1 MKKLLFFIFIMLFC
15 VNLTA
20 NAQKENK
27 KNKEEKEEKLIV
39 KRQSLIFTKYASAW
53 QIGVFG
59 GVSTLIGDVSPA
71 FLYGGKPALPG
82 HNYGFFVSKSWTYL
96 FSTRLKY
103 SNMVMFTNDA
113 AASTLT
119 SNQYNY
125 LKERSSGL
133 NGYNPGDLF
142 FHNSRTQAHD
152 VNLDLVFSIGNINFN
167 KDRSLAVFKIFPSV
181 GFLMYQT
188 FYDQLD
194 ANGNAYDYA
203 SVENLNNIGSKTR
216 ADVYKALAS
225 MRDGKY
231 ETHAEEHM
239 VDNEEKW
246 AGYNGR
252 FVFGLGAG
260 VAFRLTKFMSLDI
273 ETRQMFAQDDLIDGM
288 QWQEPAGNTTVS
300 RGTTNSGDSYN
311 QTTVGLTFSL
321 IGKNI
326 AESKNMDNPL
336 SGSDA
341 FSKKKGEAESDK
353 PKVSTN
359 EELDSVNAV
368 LEEKLLALQDQ
379 INGMEMLLKMMA
391 EKEQAKNEAI
401 EAEKKALQEEADRL
415 KAEGGLGEA
424 KNTDGT
430 NAGNSELDKT
440 FRHRNGDLMY
450 VTNLEGSLKAS
461 YYLIIGSFRIISNAN
476 RDQRNWS
483 EKGVNTVIMFDPK
496 EGLNRLVVDYTND
509 HKEALDMLDEYRATL
524 NKDIWIIK
532 SK

>member
-1 MKKLLFFIFIMLFC
+1 MKKILFFVFAIICSL
-15 VNLTA
+15 NIS
-20 NAQKENK
+20 AQTPKEKK
-27 KNKEEKEEKLIV
+27 KNKEEKPVIE
-39 KRQSLIFTKYASAW
+39 RQSLIFSKYKSAW

-59 GVSTLIGDVSPA
+59 GTSVLIGDVNPS
-71 FLYGGKPALPG
+71 FLYGGKPTMPG
-82 HNYGFFVSKSWTYL
+82 HNYGIFVSKSWTYL

-119 SNQYNY
+119 SNQYSY
-125 LKERSSGL
+125 LEQRSSGL
-133 NGYNPGDLF
+133 NGYSPGDLF

-188 FYDQLD
+188 FYDHLD

-203 SVENLNNIGSKTR
+203 SIENLNNLGSKSRT
-216 ADVYKALAS
+216 DVYKALAT

-231 ETHAEEHM
+231 ETRAEEHM

-288 QWQEPAGNTTVS
+288 QWQEPSGNTTTS
-300 RGTTNSGDSYN
+300 RGTTNSADSYN
-311 QTTVGLTFSL
+311 QTTIGLTFSL

-336 SGSDA
+336 SGVDA
-341 FSKKKGEAESDK
+341 FSKKKGDTESDE

-368 LEEKLLALQDQ
+368 LEERLLNLEDQ

-391 EKEQAKNEAI
+391 EKEQARNEAL
-401 EAEKKALQEEADRL
+401 EAEKNALEEEAARL
-415 KAEGGLGEA
+415 KAEGGLGES
-424 KNTDGT
+424 KNDGSDENTD
-430 NAGNSELDKT
+430 NSFK
-440 FRHRNGDLMY
+440 HRNGDLMY
-450 VTNLEGSLKAS
+450 VAKLDGALKAS
-461 YYLIIGSFRIISNAN
+461 YYLIIGSFRIKTNAY

-483 EKGVNTVIMFDPK
+483 EKGVNTVIMYDSK

-509 HKEALDMLDEYRATL
+509 HSEALDMLDEYRATL

-532 SK
+532 AK